1 MEVVILATLALLSQ
15 RPEVAQAVDAQY
27 GIGPK
32 VELYVRK
39 NTPAEVWQIG
49 ATAGPLVQ
57 VAITR
62 RAVIRFT
69 F

>member
-15 RPEVAQAVDAQY
+15 RPEVAQAIDAHY

-32 VELYVRK
+32 VELYVRR
-39 NTPAEVWQIG
+39 NTPAELWQIG

-57 VAITR
+57 AAITR